1 MKKTVIAGVASFAFA
16 ATPVFGVFATNPTT
30 VTDTLTVTVAGVCTF
45 ARTTGSATYQKTMT
59 AGAFDPAFGSST
71 FTANCNNG
79 SGYSISATFTPLSFT
94 GATSPINYS
103 ATTPQEGSGTWTAAK
118 VVNTT
123 ETNLAVTGAVLGSRN
138 TQDPAGGSTY
148 TVKYKVGLLNNQ
160 PKGTYTGTATYALT
174 QAS

>member
-16 ATPVFGVFATNPTT
+16 ATPVFGVFATNPT

-45 ARTTGSATYQKTMT
+45 ARTGGSATYEKTMT
-59 AGAFDPAFGSST
+59 AGQLDTSFGSST

-79 SGYSISATFTPLSFT
+79 SGYSISATFSSLTFS
-94 GATSPINYS
+94 GATSPIAYS
-103 ATTPQEGSGTWTAAK
+103 ATTPTEGSGTWTAAK

-123 ETNLAVTGAVLGSRN
+123 ETNLAASGAVLGSRN

-148 TVKYKVGLLNNQ
+148 TVKYKVGLFDNQ